1 MKYKWKEHAQ
11 ELLSIAQEGLTYSQD
26 RYDID
31 RFKRLKEISARIMSD
46 FTDMEMEKIKTLYN
60 SEKGYLTP
68 KLDIR
73 AAVFQDNKLLL
84 VQESCNRLWSL
95 PGGWADVGLS
105 PGENVVK
112 EVEEEAGLLVVPQR
126 ILAVWDKRY
135 HDHPPDL
142 HHTYKILF
150 LCKITGGKLAS
161 GFETIDANFFGEEEI
176 PPLSTNRTTSGQIKF
191 VFEYQRNP
199 HQDIAWN

>member
-1 MKYKWKEHAQ
+1 M
-11 ELLSIAQEGLTYSQD
+11 
-26 RYDID
+26 
-31 RFKRLKEISARIMSD
+31 
-46 FTDMEMEKIKTLYN
+46 
-60 SEKGYLTP
+60 
-68 KLDIR
+68 
-73 AAVFQDNKLLL
+73 
-84 VQESCNRLWSL
+84 
-95 PGGWADVGLS
+95 
-105 PGENVVK
+105 VK